1 MAGGVVLGGHDCCK
15 RGLKGGGGRDEANFF
30 ALPRAGHGLLPTE
43 NTGTTVAGASFLR
56 TLAT

>member
-30 ALPRAGHGLLPTE
+30 ALLCREL
-43 NTGTTVAGASFLR
+43 VMASCPLR
-56 TLAT
+56 TLEPLWLEPAF